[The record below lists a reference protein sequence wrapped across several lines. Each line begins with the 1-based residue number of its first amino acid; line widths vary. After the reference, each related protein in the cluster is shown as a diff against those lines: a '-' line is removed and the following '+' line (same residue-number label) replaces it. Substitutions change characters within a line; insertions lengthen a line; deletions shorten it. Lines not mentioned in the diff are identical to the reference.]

1 MQEKLYQFPKRFYLL
16 QIVYLCLSGVFCLW
30 FSRQYAL
37 DHAITNYW
45 FDPIGR
51 QFPLKNSYW
60 LELLNHKA
68 LKYLV
73 IGVASWFLFFG
84 IKRRRFDFIVLV
96 VLIGSGSAVV
106 GLLKSISQHSCPWD
120 LIEYGGKA
128 LEYPLLS
135 TASYFDSPGHC
146 FPGGHAS
153 GGFSLMALFFVWY
166 PRNRKLAIMIF
177 CSAMLL
183 GQIMGFGQVV
193 RGAHFLSHNLW
204 SCWWVWTVQVFIY
217 GMLSSFMPYGINW
230 RSELP
235 SS

>member
-60 LELLNHKA
+60 LEILNHKA

-106 GLLKSISQHSCPWD
+106 GLLKSISQHSD
-120 LIEYGGKA
+120 SY
-128 LEYPLLS
+128 
-135 TASYFDSPGHC
+135 TQVAS
-146 FPGGHAS
+146 
-153 GGFSLMALFFVWY
+153 
-166 PRNRKLAIMIF
+166 
-177 CSAMLL
+177 
-183 GQIMGFGQVV
+183 
-193 RGAHFLSHNLW
+193 
-204 SCWWVWTVQVFIY
+204 
-217 GMLSSFMPYGINW
+217 
-230 RSELP
+230 
-235 SS
+235 